1 MLFLQLWP
9 SDPPQAEEWFYPL
22 VWPVILSVIGAY
34 SYFRGAMM
42 ESYGTKAPYRVLGI
56 PLCAIALF
64 LGTLTI
70 AKYFSDPLYQNVITS
85 GRVKMAH
92 EIAPLFGLGSLGA
105 ILWDRRKRALEKRKD
120 DLFDRFSR

>member
-22 VWPVILSVIGAY
+22 VWPILLAGIGAY
-34 SYFRGAMM
+34 AYFRGAMM
-42 ESYGTKAPYRVLGI
+42 ESYGSKAPYKVLGI

-64 LGTLTI
+64 LGALTT

-85 GRVKMAH
+85 GRVKLAH
-92 EIAPLFGLGSLGA
+92 FIAPLFGLGTLGA
-105 ILWDRRKRALEKRKD
+105 V
-120 DLFDRFSR
+120 LFDRYRRAADKRREDLFERIGR

>member
-1 MLFLQLWP
+1 
-9 SDPPQAEEWFYPL
+9 
-22 VWPVILSVIGAY
+22 
-34 SYFRGAMM
+34 M